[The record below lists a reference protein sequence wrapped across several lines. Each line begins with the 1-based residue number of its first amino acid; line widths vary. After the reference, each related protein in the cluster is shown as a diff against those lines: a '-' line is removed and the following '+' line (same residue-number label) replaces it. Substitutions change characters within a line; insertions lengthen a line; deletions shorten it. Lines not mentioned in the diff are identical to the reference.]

1 MRVTVGLVT
10 LALGANGCNREAPAP
25 ATTVRVALEDGAGSS
40 SYDAVSLDP
49 ACLPGLVG
57 PGSWS
62 VQFSDW
68 KGPREGLRS
77 LQLVV
82 PQSADTGKFY
92 LGLVFGTLS
101 DGVVYEIDTRQESAS
116 RAGSGSVQIAEE
128 AGGSTLTVVGQTDKG
143 TKVTAVVRCK

>member
-1 MRVTVGLVT
+1 VRVAVGLVT
-10 LALGANGCNREAPAP
+10 LALGANGCSHEAPAP
-25 ATTVRVALEDGAGSS
+25 ATTVRVVLEDGAGSD
-40 SYDAVSLDP
+40 SYDAVSRDS

-57 PGSWS
+57 LGSWT

-68 KGPREGLRS
+68 KGPRKGLRS
-77 LQLVV
+77 LQLVI

-101 DGVVYEIDTRQESAS
+101 DGVIYEIDTRPGSAS
-116 RAGSGSVQIAEE
+116 HTGSGSVQIGEE
-128 AGGSTLTVVGQTDKG
+128 AGGSTLTVIGQTDKG